1 MLIRQVRNLRM
12 NTATGFLYVTEIGLR
27 TLNVRVEILEGPH
40 LLVCVARRPSA
51 QRRARFAGIHRLLQ
65 RSV

>member
-27 TLNVRVEILEGPH
+27 TLNVRVEILEGP
-40 LLVCVARRPSA
+40 RTR
-51 QRRARFAGIHRLLQ
+51 
-65 RSV
+65 